1 MANTLRVPLGKHS
14 GGARGSC
21 QECEAGLSWGRC
33 FAHQSLT
40 RSAVIVSFGPTMRL
54 TAWPSSNC
62 EQASLSA
69 ASLVGFAAVS
79 ESVPRLKRKTIRFLA
94 VRMRSLNDPRQSSL
108 PTVQTVTPLTAQRF
122 RDRRLNDL
130 RSAARPTRSTGTD
143 ASVTFRPLILTPA
156 QRVSRS

>member
-1 MANTLRVPLGKHS
+1 MIRRPPRSTLFPYTTLFRSWHDRHRAPTLQRRGLRVGDTVETK
-14 GGARGSC
+14 R
-21 QECEAGLSWGRC
+21 
-33 FAHQSLT
+33 
-40 RSAVIVSFGPTMRL
+40 AV
-54 TAWPSSNC
+54 
-62 EQASLSA
+62 Q
-69 ASLVGFAAVS
+69 
-79 ESVPRLKRKTIRFLA
+79 RFLA
-94 VRMRSLNDPRQSSL
+94 VRMRSLNDPHQGSL